1 MNKTLKI
8 ILSKDSSIQLRNL
21 LDTHSQDY
29 SCIRLS
35 YYKGCCKSSNVEI
48 YLDDFKNKEEYIV
61 QIIDNIP
68 FIYDEQVISNIKS
81 IELKCE
87 NSSFMIKSTP
97 IKPTL
102 RDCSTCNSGCG
113 SKGNCNS
120 CSGCG
125 H

>member
-1 MNKTLKI
+1 MNNTLKI
-8 ILSKDSSIQLRNL
+8 ILSKNASIRLTNL

-61 QIIDNIP
+61 QIVDNIP
-68 FIYDEQVISNIKS
+68 FIYDEQITSNIKS

-97 IKPTL
+97 TKHIL

-113 SKGNCNS
+113 SKGNCSS
-120 CSGCG
+120 CSGCN